1 MRVADWRIVAALA
14 CILFGPCLPGP
25 ALAQDDDE
33 AEPEPEIYKYF
44 QQGEIRRAILS
55 PSGKYVAYL
64 QHRSVMVGNDYYGYH
79 QVLGLHRRAQLF
91 DIDWSGENMV
101 VVQFRDTYSGQ
112 NWLYA
117 IQVGQN
123 GDSFGAQR
131 SAKHELAGYIFDTL
145 PDEPEVI
152 VFAKARP
159 HDDGVAADLF
169 RFNLFGKTY
178 PQTKFKHRLNKG
190 ANDLFWYLPDDDGD
204 VVLGVAFT
212 SEGAELWH
220 RLNRRKGWQ
229 HVYTAPRDVEFRP
242 RGLSRDGKTL
252 WALTNIA
259 GDKVAAVRFDL
270 ETASI
275 VDTFYEHEKFDLD
288 GMRFSPVTG
297 EPSAVTFFDAGLL
310 QFEYFNEEAE
320 RISRQLDKMFPE
332 HGVVVIGTSRDN
344 NIHLVYSSSAQDP
357 GSIHLCDLTIP
368 VCNLVKHTRP
378 WLNDVTL
385 AKTDHLEVQ
394 STDGLLIDAFITL
407 PPDAGESVPLI
418 AMPHGGPIGV
428 SDDQYYSGHV
438 QWLARSGYAVL
449 QVNYRGSGGYGREF
463 RAAGLRE
470 WGRGIEDDVEA
481 AIYAALE
488 RYPALDPE
496 RIGVFGSSYGG
507 YSALMGAIRNPD
519 LFKCAASFA
528 GVTDLTLLFNRSD
541 LRRSDVLRDQLI
553 RMIGDPGV
561 DYDELT
567 EHSPVYQY
575 ERFTVPIFIAHG
587 DNDPVVDV
595 EHAWRLKRLLDLVGY
610 IPEFHIF
617 ENVEHGFDYVSE
629 VKDFYDPLIA
639 FLDIYLK
646 PGDAQVAAD

>member
-1 MRVADWRIVAALA
+1 MRAADWRRLALLACLLIAPAISATALA
-14 CILFGPCLPGP
+14 
-25 ALAQDDDE
+25 DDE
-33 AEPEPEIYKYF
+33 GEQEPEPEIYKYF
-44 QQGEIRRAILS
+44 QQGEIRRAVLS
-55 PSGKYVAYL
+55 PSGKYVAFL
-64 QHRSVMVGNDYYGYH
+64 QHSRVMVGNEYYDYH
-79 QVLGLHRRAQLF
+79 QVMALHRRARVL
-91 DIDWSGENMV
+91 DIDWSGEDML

-117 IQVGQN
+117 IQVGQD

-131 SAKHELAGYIFDTL
+131 NASHELGGYIFDTL

-152 VFAKARP
+152 VFAKARS
-159 HDDGVAADLF
+159 HGDGVATDLF

-178 PQTKFKHRLNKG
+178 PQTKFKHRINKG
-190 ANDLFWYLPDDDGD
+190 ADDLFWYLPDDDGR
-204 VVLGVAFT
+204 VVLGVAY
-212 SEGAELWH
+212 SGEGAELWH

-229 HVYTAPRDVEFRP
+229 HVYTAPRDIEFRP
-242 RGLSRDGKTL
+242 KGISRDGRTL
-252 WALTNIA
+252 WALTNVA
-259 GDKVAAVRFDL
+259 SDKVAAVRFDL
-270 ETASI
+270 ETATI
-275 VDTFYEHEKFDLD
+275 VDTFYEHDKFDLE
-288 GMRFSPVTG
+288 GIRFSPVTG
-297 EPSAVTFFDAGLL
+297 EPSAVTYYDAGLL

-320 RISRQLDKMFPE
+320 RISRQLDTMFPE
-332 HGVVVIGTSRDN
+332 HGVVVIGTSHDN
-344 NIHLVYSSSAQDP
+344 NIHLVHSSSAEDP

-385 AKTDHLEVQ
+385 ATTEHLEVQ
-394 STDGLLIDAFITL
+394 SSDGLTIDAFLTL
-407 PPDAGESVPLI
+407 PPDAAGAVPLI

-428 SDDQYYSGHV
+428 SDDKYYSGHV

-463 RAAGLRE
+463 RSAGLRE

-481 AIYAALE
+481 AIYSALE
-488 RYPALDPE
+488 RYPQLDAD

-519 LFKCAASFA
+519 LFRCAASFA

-541 LRRSDVLRDQLI
+541 LRRSESLTQQLV
-553 RMIGDPGV
+553 RMIGDPDV

-575 ERFTVPIFIAHG
+575 ERIEVPIFIAHG
-587 DNDPVVDV
+587 DNDPIVDV

-617 ENVEHGFDYVSE
+617 EGVEHGFDYVDQ
-629 VKDFYDPLIA
+629 VKAFYDPLIE
-639 FLDIYLK
+639 FLEIYLK
-646 PGDAQVAAD
+646 PGADQAASR